1 MKSELE
7 VENAITLYAD
17 MVKRICFMNLKKEA
31 DVDDIFQNVFFKF
44 ATNEKEFESSENEKA
59 WLIRVTINECKSF
72 YRSFFHRQVEL
83 TEDLSIY
90 GATDKVHDDVLLQA
104 VLKLN
109 DKYRNVIYLHY
120 YEGYKISEV
129 ASILKKNENTI
140 NTWLKRAKEQLKDAL
155 GGDYLE

>member
-44 ATNEKEFESSENEKA
+44 ATNEKEFESAENEKA

-72 YRSFFHRQVEL
+72 YRTFFHRRVEL
-83 TEDLSIY
+83 VEDLSIY
-90 GATDKVHDDVLLQA
+90 GATDKVNDDVLLQA
-104 VLKLN
+104 VLKLTER
-109 DKYRNVIYLHY
+109 YRNVIYLHY
-120 YEGYKISEV
+120 YEGYKISEI
-129 ASILKKNENTI
+129 ACILSKNENTI
-140 NTWLKRAKEQLKDAL
+140 NTWLKRAKEQLKVSL